1 MTYMY
6 IKGTYIRIFFENPK

>member
-6 IKGTYIRIFFENPK
+6 I